1 MNSKDYPIWEPRIR
15 GLLTACVLLAVW
27 SLAVLLL
34 AYPFFPLPSL
44 PEQGISPKPEI
55 VKLYRD
61 TGIEFYTR
69 NYAVLFGGI
78 GLVLGALIALMT
90 TQKRMASV
98 VAASTVGVLLGSL
111 GGYTVGYYVYMAI
124 AASTDQS
131 LVQSCL
137 FHFLVWGI
145 PIAGVVLAVS
155 GLHNSPDNI
164 GKQTIATLVVVLVA
178 AVGYGMI
185 STLLFPNANQLQLVP
200 ESTSERIVWSISY
213 PMMIG
218 VGLLYALR
226 ISSQH
231 LETNK
236 AGRSRLES

>member
-1 MNSKDYPIWEPRIR
+1 MINSEDYLIWEPRIR
-15 GLLTACVLLAVW
+15 GLLAVCVLLSAWILVV
-27 SLAVLLL
+27 SLS
-34 AYPFFPLPSL
+34 AYPFFPMPNL

-61 TGIEFYTR
+61 AGVEFYTR
-69 NYAVLFGGI
+69 NYAVLFGAI

-90 TQKRMASV
+90 TQKRMASAV
-98 VAASTVGVLLGSL
+98 TASTVGALLGSI
-111 GGYTVGYYVYMAI
+111 GGYTVGYYVYLAI

-137 FHFLVWGI
+137 FHFLIWGI
-145 PIAGVVLAVS
+145 PVAGVVLAVS

-164 GKQTIATLVVVLVA
+164 GKQTIASLVVVLVA

-185 STLLFPNANQLQLVP
+185 STVLFPNANQLQLVP
-200 ESTSERIVWSISY
+200 DSTSERIVWAISY

-218 VGLLYALR
+218 VGLLYGLR
-226 ISSQH
+226 ISPQQKQIQA
-231 LETNK
+231 TI
-236 AGRSRLES
+236 ES

>member
-15 GLLTACVLLAVW
+15 GLFTACVLLAVW
-27 SLAVLLL
+27 GLAVSLL

-61 TGIEFYTR
+61 AGIEFYTR

-78 GLVLGALIALMT
+78 GLVLGALIALTT

-145 PIAGVVLAVS
+145 PVAGVVLAVS

-164 GKQTIATLVVVLVA
+164 GKQTIATFVVVLVA

-185 STLLFPNANQLQLVP
+185 STVLFPNANQLQLVP
-200 ESTSERIVWSISY
+200 ETTSERIVWSISY

-218 VGLLYALR
+218 VGLLYGLR
-226 ISSQH
+226 ISSQQKPVPA
-231 LETNK
+231 TI
-236 AGRSRLES
+236 ES